1 MDKKRYEEIIRG
13 VSGQIAGEFLKKES
27 NLAQRALSV
36 DADIAEITRQI
47 GSEAVRIIYEE
58 TVKQCTDKKNS
69 RVSGYKEKNPYVL
82 TRFSVG

>member
-1 MDKKRYEEIIRG
+1 MDKKKYEEIIRG
-13 VSGQIAGEFLKKES
+13 VSGQIACEFLKNES

-47 GSEAVRIIYEE
+47 GSETVKRIYEE

-69 RVSGYKEKNPYVL
+69 KVLRYKEKNQSVS